1 MAMRAVLRA
10 TPGSGDGFVASTEQL
25 GSETPVVSV
34 TGEVDL
40 ATVGGLERTLH
51 RAAEDRIGEVIV
63 DLTRC
68 SFFDA
73 GGLRALVD
81 TRARLAHSNRALAL
95 VLSTPAVLQIFEIT
109 GLDKRFAI
117 YPSLAEAMDA
127 VDAAHV

>member
-1 MAMRAVLRA
+1 MA
-10 TPGSGDGFVASTEQL
+10 TPVGFVSSTQQL
-25 GSETPVVSV
+25 GSGTPVVSV

-40 ATVGGLERTLH
+40 ATVGGLERTLEH
-51 RAAEDRIGEVIV
+51 AADDRTGGLIV

-81 TRARLAHSNRALAL
+81 TRARLARANRALGL
-95 VLSTPAVLQIFEIT
+95 VMSAPAVLQIFEIT
-109 GLDKRFAI
+109 GLDKRFTI

-127 VDAAHV
+127 IGAAHV

>member
-1 MAMRAVLRA
+1 MA
-10 TPGSGDGFVASTEQL
+10 TPAGFVSSTEQL
-25 GSETPVVSV
+25 GGGTPVVSV

-40 ATVGGLERTLH
+40 ATVGGLERTLE
-51 RAAEDRIGEVIV
+51 RAAEDRTGEVIV

-81 TRARLAHSNRALAL
+81 TRARLARSNRALAL
-95 VLSTPAVLQIFEIT
+95 VLSTPAVLQIFELT

-117 YPSLAEAMDA
+117 YPSLDAAMDA
-127 VDAAHV
+127 VTGVHV